1 MASPTAPTISATGIS
16 APTYAEVLAYLQ
28 QQYRSIFGADVYLE
42 SDSQDGQFLAIV
54 AAAINDANAAT
65 IAAYNAQSPLTAQGA
80 GLSKNVKIN
89 GIARAV
95 ATNSSADLVLIG
107 QAGATITNGAARDV
121 NSNLWQLPASVTI
134 PPAGEI
140 TVTATCSVVGDID
153 AAAGEINQIATPTQ
167 GWQSVTNPAPAVA
180 GAPVESDAA
189 LRVRQATSVA
199 LPSRTVLE
207 GTVGAVAS
215 LDGVTRY
222 RAFENDTDAT
232 DSNGI
237 PAHSISLIVEGG
249 DSQEI
254 AQAIAGKKTPGT
266 GTYGT
271 TSQVVTDIYGVTR
284 TIRFYRPT
292 VDTVHVQIAMKALAG
307 YNTQIGQ
314 AIQQAV
320 ADFVNSL
327 AIGGTI
333 YLFRLA
339 VPANLGG
346 DSRSLTYDIDSILV
360 GINATP
366 PTAADVVLPF
376 NHVAQCDPAD
386 VVLTVT

>member
-153 AAAGEINQIATPTQ
+153 AAVGEINQIATPTQ

-180 GAPVESDAA
+180 GAPVETDAA

-222 RAFENDTDAT
+222 RAFENDTNAT

-249 DSQEI
+249 DAQEI
-254 AQAIAGKKTPGT
+254 AEAIAAKKTPGT

-271 TSQVVTDIYGVTR
+271 TSQIVTDIYGITR
-284 TIRFYRPT
+284 TIQFYRPT
-292 VDTVHVQIAMKALAG
+292 EDTVHVAIAMKALTG
-307 YNTQIGQ
+307 YNTSIGQ

-320 ADFVNSL
+320 ADYVNGL

-346 DSRSLTYDIDSILV
+346 DSRSLTYDIDSILI

-366 PTAADVVLPF
+366 PAAADVVLPF
-376 NHVAQCDPAD
+376 NHVGRCSPAN